1 MDNTNNANPITDNPE
16 ISQKT
21 PINAGFSTSPSPA
34 AQGGFSPASN
44 VPPRALQKKLIYN
57 IDKKDIIF
65 LFVFAVISFLVIRL
79 GALTGFGLGFAVSST
94 VFLGCAAAFV
104 YDKKAKQKGWYFTLL
119 FLEMLFGASFFF
131 NNDPLIKFFDICA
144 LFIVGFMCFNGL
156 SGNALYSD
164 GSYKEVLE
172 GLYSGIIKPFENI
185 TVPFSSFKQASKS
198 GKNKSLL
205 GALVG
210 IGVSLPLLIVIVS
223 LLVSSDVAFENL
235 LTKLFSDVIKLVLAL
250 FGTIL
255 IMPVIY
261 SYALVLRKK
270 ATTPEK
276 MKTGKA
282 EGNLSAVPINTVLCV
297 VSAAYVLYIVSQLA
311 YITKAFAFLLP
322 ADYTSSRFAREGFFQ
337 MLVVAAINL
346 ALVWIT
352 SVLVKRRENGDMP
365 VFTKILNAF
374 LCLFTLF
381 YIATAFLKMAQYIS
395 NFGFTYLRV
404 TTSVFMVMLAVIVV
418 FAFIGLF
425 VKKLPVV
432 RCAVVCVS
440 AALLLL
446 SFADVNSV
454 VSKINYKLYS
464 ESKITLDTDDV
475 YKYEANEL
483 IKLFSSDNKRIKYAA
498 YKNLNSLYDSYSNS
512 ENGYYSQKKSTVDD
526 TLGLSVPKIRENT
539 VLKERASQL
548 KTELEAFEKEVD
560 EARLNGKGYLYY
572 GN

>member
-1 MDNTNNANPITDNPE
+1 MDNTNNANPIADNPE
-16 ISQKT
+16 ISQ
-21 PINAGFSTSPSPA
+21 NAGFSTST
-34 AQGGFSPASN
+34 SPASN
-44 VPPRALQKKLIYN
+44 VPPRALPKKLIYN
-57 IDKKDIIF
+57 VDKKDIIF
-65 LFVFAVISFLVIRL
+65 IFVFAVISFLVIRL
-79 GALTGFGLGFAVSST
+79 GALTGFGLGFAASST
-94 VFLGCAAAFV
+94 VFLGCATAFV

-119 FLEMLFGASFFF
+119 FVEMLFGASFFF

-156 SGNALYSD
+156 
-164 GSYKEVLE
+164 
-172 GLYSGIIKPFENI
+172 YSGIIKPFENI
-185 TVPFSSFKQASKS
+185 AVPFSSFKHASKS

-255 IMPVIY
+255 IMPVLY

-395 NFGFTYLRV
+395 NFGFTYLRA

-446 SFADVNSV
+446 SFADVDSA

-464 ESKITLDTDDV
+464 ESKITLDSDDV

-498 YKNLNSLYDSYSNS
+498 YENLNSLYYSYSNYG
-512 ENGYYSQKKSTVDD
+512 NGYYSQKKSNVDD
-526 TLGLSVPKIRENT
+526 TLGLSVPKIRENA
-539 VLKERASQL
+539 VLKEHASQL

-560 EARLNGKGYLYY
+560 EARLNGNDSLYC
-572 GN
+572 GD